1 MFFEQFPLMCV
12 VFISTFHVSVVEVNN
27 KDISGVSGIAS
38 VKHLIRVEVG
48 LNHSVD
54 INDDGIEEEDGVVLS
69 DGEAVDVGQLG
80 RFEAGHDL
88 R

>member
-1 MFFEQFPLMCV
+1 MFFEQFPLKCL
-12 VFISTFHVSVVEVNN
+12 VFISTFHVSIVEVDHE
-27 KDISGVSGIAS
+27 DISGVSGVTS

-54 INDDGIEEEDGVVLS
+54 INDDGIEEEYSVVLS
-69 DGEAVDVGQLG
+69 DGETVYVGELG
-80 RFEAGHDL
+80 RGEPGDDL